1 MPLGRSRKQRREETS
16 RDTTANDEALLTALE
31 DEWLASRLRGDT
43 DVTERLIDE
52 RYQGHTSDGLVQT
65 KADFLSAV
73 QSSGLRYTESEQN
86 ERTVRVLG
94 DAAVST
100 GVIKLRSP
108 ERSHSFRYL
117 RVFSKSEGQWRIV
130 ASQATRLRAP

>member
-73 QSSGLRYTESEQN
+73 QSSGLRYTES
-86 ERTVRVLG
+86 
-94 DAAVST
+94 
-100 GVIKLRSP
+100 
-108 ERSHSFRYL
+108 
-117 RVFSKSEGQWRIV
+117 
-130 ASQATRLRAP
+130 